1 MDDQLVT
8 PEAVVL
14 DLPVASVPTRA
25 LAALLDLLLQGAVLL
40 VAVIATAGV
49 TSTLDAGAGRVLVV
63 VGGSLLVFLVQ
74 LVYPTVSELLLGGTL
89 GHLALGLRVVTV
101 DGGPPDLRAT
111 ATRTAVGIL
120 ELEGTAGVLALLT
133 ATLHPRGRRLG
144 DLAAGTLVVR
154 TRTGEQ
160 ARVHAPVVPGH
171 LRGWAATVDAAGLG
185 PEGRAA
191 LRRYLD
197 RRDAVAPTVRRD
209 LAEVLLAR
217 LLPAVGATRPAGVGA
232 DDVVVALAAVAST
245 PGPHRAAAPP
255 PAVVGAPR
263 APGSAP
269 PAPPPPPR
277 AHASPAPP
285 GASAPAG
292 VPGPGPSSSTA
303 DPADPGGPTGASG
316 ERGGFVPPA

>member
-1 MDDQLVT
+1 LDDQLVT

-14 DLPVASVPTRA
+14 DLPVASVPTRM
-25 LAALLDLLLQGAVLL
+25 LAALLDLLLQGVVLL
-40 VAVIATAGV
+40 VALLATSQV

-63 VGGSLLVFLVQ
+63 VGGSLLVFLLQ
-74 LVYPTVSELLLGGTL
+74 LVYPTVTELVLGGTL

-160 ARVHAPVVPGH
+160 ARVHAPSVPAH
-171 LRGWAATVDAAGLG
+171 LRGWAVTVDAGGLG
-185 PEGRAA
+185 QDGRAA

-197 RRDAVAPTVRRD
+197 RRDAVAPTVRRE
-209 LAEVLLAR
+209 LAEGLLAR
-217 LLPAVGATRPAGVGA
+217 LLPAVGATRPTGAGA
-232 DDVVVALAAVAST
+232 DDVVVALAAVASAQAARGAA
-245 PGPHRAAAPP
+245 PRLRGRAPAAAAVPAAVPSAGTPP
-255 PAVVGAPR
+255 PA
-263 APGSAP
+263 GSR
-269 PAPPPPPR
+269 PPPPPQP
-277 AHASPAPP
+277 SGTPARPVPP
-285 GASAPAG
+285 PPAR
-292 VPGPGPSSSTA
+292 PGDG
-303 DPADPGGPTGASG
+303 
-316 ERGGFVPPA
+316 GGFVPPA

>member
-1 MDDQLVT
+1 LDDQLVT

-14 DLPVASVPTRA
+14 DLPVASVPTRI
-25 LAALLDLLLQGAVLL
+25 LAALLDLLLQGVVLL
-40 VAVIATAGV
+40 VALLATSQV

-63 VGGSLLVFLVQ
+63 VGGSLLVFLLQ
-74 LVYPTVSELLLGGTL
+74 LVYPTVTELLLGGTL

-160 ARVHAPVVPGH
+160 ARVHAPSVPAH
-171 LRGWAATVDAAGLG
+171 LRGWAVTVDAAGLG
-185 PEGRAA
+185 QDGRAA

-197 RRDAVAPTVRRD
+197 RRDAVAPTVRRE
-209 LAEVLLAR
+209 LAEGLLAR
-217 LLPAVGATRPAGVGA
+217 LLPAVGATRPTGVGA
-232 DDVVVALAAVAST
+232 DDVVVALAAVASAQAART
-245 PGPHRAAAPP
+245 AAPRPRGRAPAAATAAVPSAGAPP
-255 PAVVGAPR
+255 PA
-263 APGSAP
+263 GSRP
-269 PAPPPPPR
+269 SPPPPPSGTPPR
-277 AHASPAPP
+277 PVPPPPARP
-285 GASAPAG
+285 GDG
-292 VPGPGPSSSTA
+292 
-303 DPADPGGPTGASG
+303 
-316 ERGGFVPPA
+316 GGFVPPA

>member
-14 DLPVASVPTRA
+14 DLPVASVPTRM
-25 LAALLDLLLQGAVLL
+25 LAALLDLLLQGIVLL
-40 VAVIATAGV
+40 VALLATSQV

-63 VGGSLLVFLVQ
+63 VGGSLLVFLLQ
-74 LVYPTVSELLLGGTL
+74 LVYPTLTELRLGGTL

-160 ARVHAPVVPGH
+160 ARVHAPSVPAH
-171 LRGWAATVDAAGLG
+171 LRGWAATVDTAGLG
-185 PEGRAA
+185 PDGRAA

-197 RRDAVAPTVRRD
+197 RRDAVAPSVRAE
-209 LAEVLLAR
+209 LAQGLLDR
-217 LLPAVGATRPAGVGA
+217 LLPVVGASRPAGVAA

-245 PGPHRAAAPP
+245 RVPALGTPPPGRSVPPPSGDRAAGGPGPTSVPP
-255 PAVVGAPR
+255 PP
-263 APGSAP
+263 S
-269 PAPPPPPR
+269 PPPPP
-277 AHASPAPP
+277 AP
-285 GASAPAG
+285 GAP
-292 VPGPGPSSSTA
+292 VPPPPGPG
-303 DPADPGGPTGASG
+303 GP
-316 ERGGFVPPA
+316 GGFVPPA